1 MDQVLEGSRTR
12 EHMVGI
18 GLIPLSSLVTEG
30 ALVLGWGWELP
41 WISHALLG

>member
-1 MDQVLEGSRTR
+1 MEQVSEGSHTR
-12 EHMVGI
+12 QRMVRI

-30 ALVLGWGWELP
+30 ASVLGWGWELP